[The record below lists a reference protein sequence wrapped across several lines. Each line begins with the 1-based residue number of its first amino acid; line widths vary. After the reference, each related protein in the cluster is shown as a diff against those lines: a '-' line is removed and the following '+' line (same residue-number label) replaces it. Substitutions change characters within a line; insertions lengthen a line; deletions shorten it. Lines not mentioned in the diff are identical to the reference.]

1 MCAKF
6 QRISTKLSALYGLN
20 QADAILE
27 IIGAMVTVVYVVAN
41 YLKMHNISMQFNRLN
56 VFVFMAVDVILQV
69 AVLSISND
77 GEIQGTLKM
86 VQSSNCWDLEGNA
99 PGVLLELTSGFQ
111 WVNILGWLE
120 VRESGLGVL
129 SALANP
135 SRYS

>member
-56 VFVFMAVDVILQV
+56 VFVFMAVDVILQI

-77 GEIQGTLKM
+77 GEIQGTLKT

>member
-41 YLKMHNISMQFNRLN
+41 YLKLHKISMHFNRVN
-56 VFVFMAVDVILQV
+56 VFVFMAVDVILQM

-77 GEIQGTLKM
+77 GEIPETLKT
-86 VQSSNCWDLEGNA
+86 VQTSNCWDLEGNA
-99 PGVLLELTSGFQ
+99 PGVLLELIGGFQ

-120 VRESGLGVL
+120 VSGGGGELRML
-129 SALANP
+129 ILQRTS
-135 SRYS
+135 